1 MGESMT
7 SDHAFAPLWS
17 TDDLAA
23 FLKLPAKT
31 IRDWR
36 HKGTGPKYARLGK
49 HVRYNPADVLEWIK
63 NSGHDHA
70 A

>member
-1 MGESMT
+1 MT
-7 SDHAFAPLWS
+7 SDHTFTPLWD

-31 IRDWR
+31 IREWR

-49 HVRYNPADVLEWIK
+49 HVRYNPADVMTWLDETAQQ
-63 NSGHDHA
+63 DVA
-70 A
+70 

>member
-1 MGESMT
+1 MT
-7 SDHAFAPLWS
+7 CDHSFVPLWD

-31 IRDWR
+31 IREWR
-36 HKGTGPKYARLGK
+36 HKRTGPTYVRLGK
-49 HVRYNPADVLEWIK
+49 HVRYHPADVLEWV
-63 NSGHDHA
+63 NNGGHERHA